1 MRIVDVCEF
10 YSPRGGGVR
19 SYIDRK
25 MALIAE
31 HGHELVVL
39 APATE
44 DRIEQR
50 PGGGRIIW
58 VKAPAMPFDRN
69 YRMFWDA
76 EPIHAWLDRLRPD
89 IVEASSPWR
98 PAWIVGSWAGEATR
112 IFFLHNDPV
121 VSYPYRWFGPVA
133 PRERIDRMFEWFNR
147 YLRRIA
153 PQYDGVVVCG
163 ESLRRRL
170 DERGVGPVACMP
182 LGIDR
187 AAFSPALRDP
197 GLRASLLAECELPES
212 ATLLIG
218 VGRHHPEKR
227 WPLVIDAVQAA
238 GAQAPIGLVLIGDGM
253 DRANVERRA
262 GENPHVRLFR
272 PLYDRPQLARL
283 LASADALIHGCEGET
298 FGLVASEALASGL
311 PLIVPDEGGCADI
324 SRPDFAELWR
334 ANDARAAS
342 EAILRMVARDRAA
355 VRSAAAQAALSVRS
369 DRQHVTALL
378 AHYETL
384 GSRSYGRRAA

>member
-25 MALIAE
+25 MTLMAE
-31 HGHELVVL
+31 AGHQLVVL
-39 APATE
+39 APSHE
-44 DRIEQR
+44 NGIEVR
-50 PGGGRIIW
+50 PNGGQIIW
-58 VKAPAMPFDRN
+58 IQAPAMPFDRN

-76 EPIHAWLDRLRPD
+76 GPVHAWLDRLRPD
-89 IVEASSPWR
+89 VVEASSPWR
-98 PAWIVGSWAGEATR
+98 PAWIVGSWRGRATR

-121 VSYPYRWFGPVA
+121 VSYPYRWFGGLA

-163 ESLRRRL
+163 NTLGQRL
-170 DERGVGPVACMP
+170 SQRGIGPVTCIA
-182 LGIDR
+182 LGIDK
-187 AAFSPALRDP
+187 ASFSPALRDLE
-197 GLRASLLAECELPES
+197 LRARLLAACELPES

-238 GAQAPIGLVLIGDGM
+238 GTRAPIGLVLIGDGI
-253 DRANVERRA
+253 DRAAVEGRVR
-262 GENPHVRLFR
+262 GNPHIRLFR
-272 PLYDRPQLARL
+272 PIYDRPCLAQT

-311 PLIVPDEGGCADI
+311 PLIVPDEGGCADLAQ
-324 SRPDFAELWR
+324 PGYAETWR

-342 EAILRMVARDRAA
+342 DAILRMIGRDCGQ
-355 VRSAAAQAALSVRS
+355 VRSAAAQAAFTVRS
-369 DRQHVTALL
+369 DRQHVTELL
-378 AHYETL
+378 AYYEDL
-384 GSRSYGRRAA
+384 RSERARRVA